1 MWSAADIADG
11 CADGLA
17 QRAAALDTE
26 QAVFGLD
33 ALDEV
38 DLHPVLATALGSA
51 SFGVFREERYPA
63 DRQRRKESEGERC
76 DLVLTPDAR
85 PLVVSER
92 KATLFEPDDAVDLE
106 DAYWLEVK
114 VVAQYTEEGANAS
127 YSSQLLSTVRH
138 DVTKLSKDDGIL
150 HAGLL
155 IVLFVRERAVA
166 EHDLGIWQDRCLERG
181 LPIGAPYV
189 RAVPIT
195 DRLGNGVCYLALYP
209 VSHL

>member
-11 CADGLA
+11 CAAGLQ
-17 QRAAALDTE
+17 QRAAELDHE
-26 QAVFGLD
+26 QAVFGID

-38 DLHPVLATALGSA
+38 ALHPELATALTS
-51 SFGVFREERYPA
+51 SHYGVFREERYPA
-63 DRQRRKESEGERC
+63 QRRRRESEGERC
-76 DLVLTPDAR
+76 DLVLTPDGR

-92 KATLFEPDDAVDLE
+92 RATLFDAPDAVDLE

-114 VVAQYTEEGANAS
+114 TVAQYTEEGANAN
-127 YSSQLLSTVRH
+127 YSGQLLSTVRH
-138 DVTKLSKDDGIL
+138 DVTKLSKEDGIL

-155 IVLFVRERAVA
+155 IVLFVRERMVA
-166 EHDLGIWQDRCLERG
+166 EHDLRIWQDRCLERG
-181 LPIGAPYV
+181 LPIGAPYI
-189 RAVPIT
+189 RSIDIT